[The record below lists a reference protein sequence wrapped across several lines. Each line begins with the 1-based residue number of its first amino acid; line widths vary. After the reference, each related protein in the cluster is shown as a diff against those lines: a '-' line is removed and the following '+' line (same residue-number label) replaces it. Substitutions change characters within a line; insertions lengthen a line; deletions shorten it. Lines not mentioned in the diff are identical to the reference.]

1 MTESPATQ
9 PGWPVD
15 TGPLRT
21 LQDIGIIPEGSNRLT
36 WASDSRT
43 LTTNGR
49 TTYKALCMFMN
60 KQALRELA
68 ALTFEGWN
76 VNVEASG
83 FKLKVVIALAA
94 LTDTGSRTAT
104 HPIRGENRA

>member
-1 MTESPATQ
+1 MTESPSTQ
-9 PGWPVD
+9 PGWPAD

-49 TTYKALCMFMN
+49 TSYKALCKFMN

-68 ALTFEGWN
+68 ALTLEGWN

-83 FKLKVVIALAA
+83 LKLKVVIALAA
-94 LTDTGSRTAT
+94 LTDTGHHTPT
-104 HPIRGENRA
+104 HPTRMENHA